1 MDKKIVWEFMHN
13 EEAEK
18 TEEELEEDEELENSY
33 EDEEYEDE
41 NATQLIATPFG
52 TYRVNDKYNPLRLF
66 VWWVGHANF
75 NLSQSVIL
83 KLRKIPGIE
92 LLKVNT
98 RYRFMIAVGKAF
110 HFSDVRKDIE
120 RALDIIKDGN
130 IDENKIIESLASK
143 HDKWAILFS
152 DGSHMTATDADYE
165 EGVKEFNEYLK
176 DNKGKMITHN
186 DIRRSTPR

>member
-13 EEAEK
+13 EEADE
-18 TEEELEEDEELENSY
+18 TEEDEVDG
-33 EDEEYEDE
+33 EDEEEFDDGYNDMEDR
-41 NATQLIATPFG
+41 NPTQLIATPFG

-66 VWWVGHANF
+66 VWWVGHTNF
-75 NLSQSVIL
+75 NLSARVIN
-83 KLRKIPGIE
+83 KLSKIPGIE
-92 LLKVNT
+92 LLKINT

-110 HFSDVRKDIE
+110 HFSDVRRDIE
-120 RALDIIKDGN
+120 RALEIIKDTEL
-130 IDENKIIESLASK
+130 DENKIVESLKSK
-143 HDKWAILFS
+143 HEKWAVLFS

-186 DIRRSTPR
+186 DV